1 MTLPISKADN
11 HEDPLRTGREHLW
24 SADVLLDAG
33 STRTAIMQIK
43 SNTAGEPVYI
53 QVYDTN
59 GDLRNDGGSQI
70 ARNMYGKWFHLNC
83 AFDPATGI
91 GRIWIN
97 NTLVATRQYKKGG
110 SGWYFKNGAY
120 NDGLPGGARTSVHF
134 RDITLWT
141 R

>member
-11 HEDPLRTGREHLW
+11 HEDPLPTGREHMW

-70 ARNMYGKWFHLNC
+70 ARSTRP
-83 AFDPATGI
+83 PASAASGST
-91 GRIWIN
+91 
-97 NTLVATRQYKKGG
+97 TRSWPPASTKKGG

-120 NDGLPGGARTSVHF
+120 NNGMPGGA
-134 RDITLWT
+134 
-141 R
+141 